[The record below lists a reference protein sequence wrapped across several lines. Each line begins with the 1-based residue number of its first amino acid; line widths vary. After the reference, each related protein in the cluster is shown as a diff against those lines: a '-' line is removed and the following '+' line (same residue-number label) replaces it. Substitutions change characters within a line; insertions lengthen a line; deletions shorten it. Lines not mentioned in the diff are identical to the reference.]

1 MDQALDDNAE
11 GLHGMSSG
19 LPSSQRLTR
28 DELVIDYVLGMAEAE
43 DHERALR
50 LLESDAAFRRDVI
63 ALREKLGELDST
75 APVQAPEKL
84 SWSSIETAI
93 DAPAEPRRAPV
104 AAEKSIGVLTG
115 LWESLGFW
123 RPAAL
128 AASVAA
134 ALMGAGLLREMGKPP
149 SQPVYVAVLQT
160 GEGRAQAVVNA
171 YADGTV
177 TLVPIDSIG
186 VPEGR
191 ILEVWTLQSR
201 EQGPVSIGRM
211 DRARTL
217 KLDLKQLQRPDAG
230 HLFEITV
237 EPPGGSPTGRP
248 TGPVLSKGL
257 AGQAL

>member
-1 MDQALDDNAE
+1 MN
-11 GLHGMSSG
+11 GK
-19 LPSSQRLTR
+19 LTR
-28 DELVIDYVLGMAEAE
+28 DELAIDYVLGMAEGA

-50 LLESDAAFRRDVI
+50 LIETDALFK
-63 ALREKLGELDST
+63 ALVTIWREKLGEIDRT
-75 APVQAPEKL
+75 APEK
-84 SWSSIETAI
+84 
-93 DAPAEPRRAPV
+93 APV
-104 AAEKSIGVLTG
+104 ALVWDDLDQALDMAPKRAVSVPRAAANENSIFSN
-115 LWESLGFW
+115 LWLNLGFW
-123 RPAAL
+123 RPAAIAAGL
-128 AASVAA
+128 AAIV
-134 ALMGAGLLREMGKPP
+134 LGGGLIREQARPP
-149 SQPVYVAVLQT
+149 AQPVYVAVLQT

-177 TLVPIDSIG
+177 TLVPIETIG
-186 VPEGR
+186 VPQGR

-211 DRARTL
+211 DQARTL
-217 KLDLKQLQRPDAG
+217 RLDLKQLRRPDAG

>member
-1 MDQALDDNAE
+1 MSAE
-11 GLHGMSSG
+11 K
-19 LPSSQRLTR
+19 LTR
-28 DELVIDYVLGMAEAE
+28 DELAIDYVLGMAEGA

-50 LLESDAAFRRDVI
+50 LIETDALFR
-63 ALREKLGELDST
+63 ALVMTWREKLGEMDQT
-75 APVQAPEKL
+75 APEK
-84 SWSSIETAI
+84 
-93 DAPAEPRRAPV
+93 APV
-104 AAEKSIGVLTG
+104 AMVWDDLEQALDMAPKRASIVPRPAVNQGSVFSN
-115 LWESLGFW
+115 LWQNLGFW
-123 RPAAL
+123 RPTAIAAGL
-128 AASVAA
+128 AAVV
-134 ALMGAGLLREMGKPP
+134 LGGGLIREQARPP
-149 SQPVYVAVLQT
+149 TQPVYVAVLQT

-177 TLVPIDSIG
+177 TLVPIETIG
-186 VPEGR
+186 VPQGR

-211 DRARTL
+211 DQARTL
-217 KLDLKQLQRPDAG
+217 KLDLKQLRRPDAG

>member
-1 MDQALDDNAE
+1 
-11 GLHGMSSG
+11 MSG
-19 LPSSQRLTR
+19 ERLTR
-28 DELVIDYVLGMAEAE
+28 DELAIDYVLGMAEGA

-50 LLESDAAFRRDVI
+50 LIETDGLFR
-63 ALREKLGELDST
+63 ALVTVWREKLGEMDRT
-75 APVQAPEKL
+75 APEK
-84 SWSSIETAI
+84 
-93 DAPAEPRRAPV
+93 APV
-104 AAEKSIGVLTG
+104 AMVWDDLEQALDMAPKRAAAAPRPAANENSIFDS
-115 LWESLGFW
+115 LWQNLGFW
-123 RPAAL
+123 RPAAIAAGL
-128 AASVAA
+128 AAVV
-134 ALMGAGLLREMGKPP
+134 LGGGLLREQARPP
-149 SQPVYVAVLQT
+149 TQPVYVAVLQT

-177 TLVPIDSIG
+177 TLVPIETIG
-186 VPEGR
+186 VPQGR

-211 DRARTL
+211 DQARTL
-217 KLDLKQLQRPDAG
+217 KLDLKQLRRPDAG

>member
-1 MDQALDDNAE
+1 V
-11 GLHGMSSG
+11 HGMNG
-19 LPSSQRLTR
+19 RLTR
-28 DELVIDYVLGMAEAE
+28 EELAIDYVLGMAEAE

-50 LLESDAAFRRDVI
+50 LIQTDASFRAEV
-63 ALREKLGELDST
+63 AELREKLGELDRT
-75 APVQAPEKL
+75 APEKAPRML
-84 SWSSIETAI
+84 SWGDIEKAI
-93 DAPAEPRRAPV
+93 DAPSPAV
-104 AAEKSIGVLTG
+104 AASLAAAETSGEG
-115 LWESLGFW
+115 LLASLWRNIGFW
-123 RPAAL
+123 RPAAIAAGVASLLL
-128 AASVAA
+128 A
-134 ALMGAGLLREMGKPP
+134 GGLARELAKPP
-149 SQPVYVAVLQT
+149 TQPVYVAVLQT

-177 TLVPIDSIG
+177 TLVPIETIG

-191 ILEVWTLQSR
+191 ILEVWTLQNR

-217 KLDLKQLQRPDAG
+217 KLDLRQLKRPDAG